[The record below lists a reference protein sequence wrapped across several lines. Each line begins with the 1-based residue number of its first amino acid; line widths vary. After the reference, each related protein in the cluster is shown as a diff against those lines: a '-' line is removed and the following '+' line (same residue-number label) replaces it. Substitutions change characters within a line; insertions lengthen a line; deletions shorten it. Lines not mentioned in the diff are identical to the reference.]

1 MWQRIQTVWLV
12 AVVILM
18 ALFVS
23 QPLTLFTLGDQTHLL
38 GAWGI
43 TDLSRMKTFY
53 SAWPIGVLGTLCAF
67 IALVSIFL
75 YKDSTGRTFQIRLG
89 TLNILLMVGLLLY
102 ITFVV
107 WSYSSATSAEIG
119 IKAWLALPF
128 VSIIL
133 QLLAVRAVLR
143 DETLVRMSNRLR

>member
-23 QPLTLFTLGDQTHLL
+23 QPLALFTLPDQTHLL

-43 TDLSRMKTFY
+43 TDLSGMKTYY
-53 SAWPIGVLGTLCAF
+53 SAWPIGVLGILNAL

-75 YKDSTGRTFQIRLG
+75 YKDSTSRTFQIRLG
-89 TLNILLMVGLLLY
+89 TLNILLMIGLLLY
-102 ITFVV
+102 IAFVV
-107 WSYSSATSAEIG
+107 WSYSSSASAEIG
-119 IKAWLALPF
+119 IKAWLALPMI
-128 VSIIL
+128 SIIL
-133 QLLAVRAVLR
+133 QLLAVRAVLK